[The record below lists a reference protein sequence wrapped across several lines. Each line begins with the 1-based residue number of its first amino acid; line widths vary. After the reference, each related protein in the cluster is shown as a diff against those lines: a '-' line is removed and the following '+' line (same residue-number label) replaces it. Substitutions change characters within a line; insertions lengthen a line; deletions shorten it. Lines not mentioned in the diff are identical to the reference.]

1 MLFLKKV
8 TYDSATR
15 LLTARF
21 GEVSTPGW
29 ESYEFRD
36 VSPQTAQRLTEA
48 QPHGGQFIKT
58 QIAPFHEARR
68 MGMPDWNR
76 PSGTPVKTTQI

>member
-21 GEVSTPGW
+21 AEVSTPGW

-36 VSPQTAQRLTEA
+36 VSPQIAQRLTEA
-48 QPHGGQFIKT
+48 QPHGGQFIRT
-58 QIAPFHEARR
+58 QIAPFHQRR
-68 MGMPDWNR
+68 RAGMPDWR
-76 PSGTPVKTTQI
+76 LPSATPSNPTQV